1 MIRAVCEDFLYYST
15 CTCLHV
21 CIYAGMLKKRIWRL
35 KSGAAPLE
43 DDHMEMGST
52 LSQCQVML
60 SWGLLSSP
68 CKLCVV
74 KLLSGLITSVILSS
88 CVYMYMFFFPV
99 KAAFLLCVCVCFC
112 CVCLFVFVVCVCLFL
127 FCVCACANSNR
138 VYFLQWELSCFQSRR
153 SVSRKPV
160 AGGTH

>member
-15 CTCLHV
+15 CTCIDVH
-21 CIYAGMLKKRIWRL
+21 IYAGMLKKSIWRL

-43 DDHMEMGST
+43 DNHMEIGST

-74 KLLSGLITSVILSS
+74 KLLSGLIASVILSS
-88 CVYMYMFFFPV
+88 CVYMYMFFFSGESCISV
-99 KAAFLLCVCVCFC
+99 VCVCVCFC
-112 CVCLFVFVVCVCLFL
+112 CVCLFVFVL
-127 FCVCACANSNR
+127 CVCACANSKR